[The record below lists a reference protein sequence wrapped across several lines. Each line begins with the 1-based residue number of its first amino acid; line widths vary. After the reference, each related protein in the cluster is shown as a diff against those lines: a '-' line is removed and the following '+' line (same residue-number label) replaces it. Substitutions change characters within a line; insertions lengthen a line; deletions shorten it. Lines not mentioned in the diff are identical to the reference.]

1 MVRTRYA
8 GGRCFAK
15 HCTCRLI
22 SVQAFREAALAA
34 VNESAPAALPA
45 QSDGCGGA
53 ESGKASINV
62 EALNGALISVTSQGL

>member
-1 MVRTRYA
+1 MGPRAA
-8 GGRCFAK
+8 GVFPY

-53 ESGKASINV
+53 GKEKAPINV
-62 EALNGALISVTSQGL
+62 EAHTKEGCYLSGRT